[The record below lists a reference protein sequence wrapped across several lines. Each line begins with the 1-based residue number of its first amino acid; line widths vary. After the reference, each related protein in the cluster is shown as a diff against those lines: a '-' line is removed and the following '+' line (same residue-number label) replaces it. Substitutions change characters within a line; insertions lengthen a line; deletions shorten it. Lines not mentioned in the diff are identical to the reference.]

1 VATEQSTGSRF
12 VVGVVVLSSL
22 TLLALNASLSP
33 ARGQV
38 KSALR
43 PARSMGLAV
52 TAPIRNAV
60 GQKLNYTELVKEN
73 ARLRKELAI
82 AQADSLRAAD
92 AVRERKQLLAFNKF
106 RDPDGFKSKSARVV
120 SLGGNNFEDKAEI
133 DIGSSDGIAVGDPVV
148 TEAGLVGRVVK
159 VYATS
164 ADVALV
170 TDPDISVGVRFAK
183 SGEVG
188 LATGQEPKA
197 SQQILLIRVKMVALD
212 SKPEVG
218 DILVTS
224 GLEKSTFPPALPV
237 AKIKSIKVGA
247 IDFDIVA
254 TPIVDLKRLG
264 FVKVLV
270 GRR

>member
-22 TLLALNASLSP
+22 TLLALNTSLSP

-38 KSALR
+38 KSVLR
-43 PARSMGLAV
+43 PARSMGLAA

-60 GQKLNYTELVKEN
+60 GQKLSYRALVKEN
-73 ARLRKELAI
+73 ARLRRELDI
-82 AQADSLRAAD
+82 ARADSLRAAD

-106 RDPDGFKSKSARVV
+106 RDPDGFRSKSARVV

-133 DIGSSDGIAVGDPVV
+133 DIGSSDGIAIGDPVV

-159 VYATS
+159 VYSRS

-170 TDPDISVGVRFAK
+170 TDPEISIGVRFAK

-188 LATGQEPKA
+188 LATGLEPKA
-197 SQQILLIRVKMVALD
+197 AKQILLMRIKMVALD
-212 SKPEVG
+212 SKPEIG
-218 DILVTS
+218 EILVTS

-237 AKIKSIKVGA
+237 AKVKSVKAGA
-247 IDFDIVA
+247 IDFDIEA

>member
-1 VATEQSTGSRF
+1 MATEQSTGSRF

-22 TLLALNASLSP
+22 TLLALNTSLSS

-43 PARSMGLAV
+43 PARSLGLAV

-60 GQKLNYTELVKEN
+60 GQKLNYGELVKEN
-73 ARLRKELAI
+73 ARLRKELEI
-82 AQADSLRAAD
+82 ARADSLRAAD

-106 RDPDGFKSKSARVV
+106 RDPDGFKSKSARV
-120 SLGGNNFEDKAEI
+120 
-133 DIGSSDGIAVGDPVV
+133 VV

-197 SQQILLIRVKMVALD
+197 TKQILLIRVKMVALD
-212 SKPEVG
+212 SKPEIG
-218 DILVTS
+218 DVLVTS

-237 AKIKSIKVGA
+237 AKIKSIKAGA